1 MSFTMFNI
9 TFGSWHHLYYGFF
22 VLIGALCIGLAGYWR
37 YRGVR
42 TLVSVSRRSLL
53 FSRFSVTRLVI
64 KKFLLVCGI
73 IFLFIAFLQ
82 PQWGLVEETVE
93 QEGRDLFIAL
103 DVSRSMLAQ
112 DKQPN
117 RLAFAKQKIK
127 QLVTLLKSERIG
139 LVLFSG
145 SAVVQCPLTV
155 DYGAFFLFLD
165 QIDAETISSGTTA
178 LDQAIKRVIDMF
190 ASDMKRKN
198 KLLVLLT
205 DGEDFSSN
213 LSSVREQARSLGV
226 HIFTLGIGTPQGAP
240 VPIIDEEGRQRG
252 HEKNEKGEIVISRLN
267 EGILQALSAESGGIY
282 VKATDDE
289 TDVKKLVQLV
299 ENYEKEKFE
308 DKKIGTLQE
317 RYPLVALCSFACF
330 LIEWLL

>member
-1 MSFTMFNI
+1 
-9 TFGSWHHLYYGFF
+9 
-22 VLIGALCIGLAGYWR
+22 
-37 YRGVR
+37 
-42 TLVSVSRRSLL
+42 
-53 FSRFSVTRLVI
+53 
-64 KKFLLVCGI
+64 
-73 IFLFIAFLQ
+73 
-82 PQWGLVEETVE
+82 
-93 QEGRDLFIAL
+93 
-103 DVSRSMLAQ
+103 MLAQ

-127 QLVTLLKSERIG
+127 QLVTQLKSERIG

-155 DYGAFFLFLD
+155 DYAAFFLFLD

-178 LDQAIKRVIDMF
+178 LDQAIRRVVDMF
-190 ASDMKRKN
+190 DRSPARKN
-198 KLLVLLT
+198 KLVVLLT

-213 LSSVREQARSLGV
+213 LTQVREQAKNLGV

-240 VPIIDEEGRQRG
+240 VPIVDEEGRQRG

-267 EGILQALSAESGGIY
+267 EGILQALADESNGIY
-282 VKATDDE
+282 LRATDDE
-289 TDVKKLVQLV
+289 SDVKKLATMV

-308 DKKIGTLQE
+308 DKKIGTLQD
-317 RYPLVALCSFACF
+317 RYPLAALCSFSCF